1 MIFGSASV
9 SQGESFPVTVDTL
22 VPEARFPL
30 ASRLGRCTKPSRPAS
45 HRRHGCRHTLPS
57 CRMRRCQSDHGTA
70 RAVPMPYPRT
80 RQESSRLGNRRRR
93 ERGSHPC
100 WSPLLP
106 QSGLVS
112 SLQSSVCSCSA
123 FVGTK
128 TIVYRPS
135 PRGNVLRIAV
145 GRCRP
150 GSLLSAIQRTTL
162 CQQRPE
168 GGRGNTN
175 TTPIRRDE
183 SRLKY
188 WY

>member
-1 MIFGSASV
+1 
-9 SQGESFPVTVDTL
+9 
-22 VPEARFPL
+22 
-30 ASRLGRCTKPSRPAS
+30 
-45 HRRHGCRHTLPS
+45 
-57 CRMRRCQSDHGTA
+57 
-70 RAVPMPYPRT
+70 
-80 RQESSRLGNRRRR
+80 
-93 ERGSHPC
+93 
-100 WSPLLP
+100 LLP

-162 CQQRPE
+162 PHDAH
-168 GGRGNTN
+168 RGHQGHAGAG
-175 TTPIRRDE
+175 DC
-183 SRLKY
+183 
-188 WY
+188 